1 MLWGTSSCSPN
12 PDSRCPGCLLRPC
25 LSPPGGD
32 PHPSFWF
39 RMRFSLAA
47 ASFSRSSSRCRK
59 AMGLMTS
66 AVTGS
71 SLVPASG
78 REAQA

>member
-1 MLWGTSSCSPN
+1 MCSPFPIRGQRN
-12 PDSRCPGCLLRPC
+12 QGEDLPTWPGN
-25 LSPPGGD
+25 
-32 PHPSFWF
+32 PHPNFWF
-39 RMRFSLAA
+39 SKRFSLAA

-66 AVTGS
+66 AATGS

-78 REAQA
+78 RGAQT